1 MTVLAAL
8 LRIVSAGLSLYM
20 LACVARIVMTWF
32 PGGLG
37 GQGAAFLERLT
48 EPYLA
53 FFRRF
58 AFLRGGAMDFSPIAA
73 LAVLAA
79 LSRALTVASYGA
91 LTLGFVLALI
101 LETAWSP
108 VAFLLSFMAVLAL
121 ARIVAYQ
128 LRWNSLHPAWR
139 VVDAM
144 VNPVLFKIKA
154 LIYKDRIV
162 NYMQG
167 LITGFLVL
175 AAIRLLG
182 GLAVRALSA
191 LLLRF

>member
-1 MTVLAAL
+1 
-8 LRIVSAGLSLYM
+8 
-20 LACVARIVMTWF
+20 
-32 PGGLG
+32 
-37 GQGAAFLERLT
+37 
-48 EPYLA
+48 
-53 FFRRF
+53 
-58 AFLRGGAMDFSPIAA
+58 
-73 LAVLAA
+73 
-79 LSRALTVASYGA
+79 
-91 LTLGFVLALI
+91 
-101 LETAWSP
+101 
-108 VAFLLSFMAVLAL
+108 MAVLAL

-175 AAIRLLG
+175 AAVRLLG
-182 GLAVRALSA
+182 GLAIGALSA